1 MSESTRLEKIAD
13 DFIETYL
20 RGHPVMIY
28 SLNTE
33 LEEYVE
39 NIKELKNNATADE
52 ILKEYLKSKKK
63 KLLMKR

>member
-1 MSESTRLEKIAD
+1 
-13 DFIETYL
+13 
-20 RGHPVMIY
+20 MIY